1 MKSFAC
7 CFAFLVVIAP
17 HVAFL
22 DEPICAGQTNGPI
35 RVAPVAIQ
43 YTVIATA
50 GPNGSVSPGQITVNA
65 GADLIFT
72 ATPDAGYEVA
82 LWELDGNA
90 VQQGDSTFTISQID
104 ADHRISVTFKQRQ
117 YTLLATAGPD
127 GSVSPDSV
135 TVDSGADVTF
145 TANPDTG
152 YEIES
157 WSVDGVV
164 VQGGGESHTLTNVQ
178 ADHRI
183 HVTFQLLQYTVTA
196 TAGPNG
202 FVHPDE
208 VTVGYNEEA
217 TFTAAADP
225 GYAVDRWEL
234 DGTVYQDGGTTCTVS
249 MIDADYSLHVT
260 FRKALAYSLDDLDFD
275 DDEEF
280 ESRVI
285 TNNAIDAEQP
295 EESRVHVERV
305 VGVGPEPGGV
315 MVMYNLKDIDPAS
328 ENYGLLIN
336 ARVKGIFARTGADR
350 ILIRFKYLFATSE
363 PGAELRV
370 YLSDVPELLAPNDL
384 LRAQHYLEVARVPA
398 PPFPRP
404 GSAGSGRFAIF
415 KEVVWTGHLNFTERL
430 YIELELVEPPQNGI
444 VLTSSV
450 QTIAADQSD
459 TILRGASNSL
469 ANTALLADS
478 GASAAYIDSWS
489 PAVQCYGICLDINW
503 DNFVD
508 EADFLMVV
516 GGCGQTATG
525 EMACMDG
532 ALSADGYMDSYD
544 VVSWDW
550 ALNSE
555 QRLLNYCGVPLVS
568 GGASVGLM
576 SAAVAGPA
584 PGDVEVSGAPLA
596 LVDLPANLSGLL
608 IAGKSGAPDAHS
620 KLQDRLY
627 LFDADG
633 AWAGTFGLASDRCNV
648 KLLQGPSGE
657 LYRLNC
663 ETGLL
668 QLDSTDKVVIPS
680 GEVRLID
687 IKEPRY
693 NTGATVYVGIQNKGG
708 DSFGRPLLD
717 AAFDAEFVYVVPV
730 VVDPDGAQPYT
741 AAAKLKL
748 LDSGN
753 PPYEVVTLYDDP
765 PPMNDNQYRNSLR
778 ELELDAAGNLYV
790 LNVHALNESDILW
803 RYAPDGTRLRLDL
816 GRPDSGSYIPAPV
829 GMFASKAAE
838 MLYLASAMSDPA
850 DSDSTVIY
858 GFSTQGTPT
867 LEKRITIDGLHHVTC
882 MTEDPDTGTLWVAGF
897 NMYNIPVYPNPT
909 QQAFYYP
916 YVAKILYGSDQ
927 ARRIALY
934 DPGAHDLALPMS
946 ILWTGVIA
954 SGVE

>member
-1 MKSFAC
+1 MKSFGC
-7 CFAFLVVIAP
+7 FFAFLVVIAP
-17 HVAFL
+17 QVAFL
-22 DEPICAGQTNGPI
+22 DEAICPGQTNHANPVGP
-35 RVAPVAIQ
+35 ATLQ
-43 YTVIATA
+43 CTVIATA
-50 GPNGSVSPGQITVNA
+50 GANGSVSPDQ
-65 GADLIFT
+65 
-72 ATPDAGYEVA
+72 
-82 LWELDGNA
+82 
-90 VQQGDSTFTISQID
+90 
-104 ADHRISVTFKQRQ
+104 
-117 YTLLATAGPD
+117 
-127 GSVSPDSV
+127 V

-145 TANPDTG
+145 SADPDNG
-152 YEIES
+152 YEIDS
-157 WSVDGVV
+157 WSVDGIG
-164 VQGGGESHTLTNVQ
+164 VQTGGDSYTLSNIQ

-183 HVTFQLLQYTVTA
+183 HVTFQLLQYTVAA

-202 FVHPDE
+202 SVRPAH
-208 VTVGYNEEA
+208 VTVDYREDA
-217 TFTAAADP
+217 TFTAAADL
-225 GYAVDRWEL
+225 GYAVDRWYL
-234 DGTVYQDGGTTCTVS
+234 DGDVYQGGGTTCTVS

-285 TNNAIDAEQP
+285 TNNAIDTEQP

-305 VGVGPEPGGV
+305 VGVGPDPAGV
-315 MVMYNLKDIDPAS
+315 MVMYNLKDVDPAS
-328 ENYGLLIN
+328 VNYGRIIG

-363 PGAELRV
+363 PGVELRV
-370 YLSDVPELLAPNDL
+370 YLSDVPELLAPDDP
-384 LRAQHYLEVARVPA
+384 LRGQHYLEVARVPA

-415 KEVVWTGHLNFTERL
+415 SEVVWTGQLNFTEGL
-430 YIELELVEPPQNGI
+430 YIELELVEPPSL
-444 VLTSSV
+444 VSRPPAS
-450 QTIAADQSD
+450 A
-459 TILRGASNSL
+459 GASLSPRKRGSL
-469 ANTALLADS
+469 VPLLPQGQACPRESGDLSSLVAPANTALLADS
-478 GASAAYIDSWS
+478 GGSAAYIDSWS

-516 GGCGQTATG
+516 GGWGQTATG
-525 EMACMDG
+525 ETACMDG

-550 ALNSE
+550 ALNSD
-555 QRLLNYCGVPLVS
+555 QRLLNYCGVPLIS

-576 SAAVAGPA
+576 SAAVAGQA

-596 LVDLPANLSGLL
+596 LVDLPANRSGLL

-633 AWAGTFGLASDRCNV
+633 VWAGTFELAPDRCNV
-648 KLLQGPSGE
+648 RLLQGPSGE

-668 QLDSTDKVVIPS
+668 RLDATDKVVIPP
-680 GEVRLID
+680 GQVRLTD

-693 NTGATVYVGIQNKGG
+693 NRAATVYVGIQNKGA

-730 VVDPDGAQPYT
+730 VVDSDGAEPYT
-741 AAAKLKL
+741 AAAKLRL
-748 LDSGN
+748 LGSGN

-765 PPMNDNQYRNSLR
+765 PLMNDNQYRNSLR
-778 ELELDAAGNLYV
+778 EIELDAAGNLYV

-803 RYAPDGTRLRLDL
+803 RYAPDGTAVRLDL
-816 GRPDSGSYIPAPV
+816 GRSGSGSYIPAPV
-829 GMFASKAAE
+829 AMFASKTTE
-838 MLYLASAMSDPA
+838 MLYLTSAMSDPA
-850 DSDSTVIY
+850 DSDSTVVY
-858 GFSTQGTPT
+858 GFSTKGTPA
-867 LEKRITIDGLHHVTC
+867 LEKLIRIDGLHHVTC
-882 MTEDPDTGTLWVAGF
+882 MTEEPDTGTLWIAGF

-916 YVAKILYGSDQ
+916 YVAKIPKGSDQ

-934 DPGAHDLALPMS
+934 DPDSHDLALPMS
-946 ILWTGVIA
+946 ILWTRAVQ
-954 SGVE
+954 